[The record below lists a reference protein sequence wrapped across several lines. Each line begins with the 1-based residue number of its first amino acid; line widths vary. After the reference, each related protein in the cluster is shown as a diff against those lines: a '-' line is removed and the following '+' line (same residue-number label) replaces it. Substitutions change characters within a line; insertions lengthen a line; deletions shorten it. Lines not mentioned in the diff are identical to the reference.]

1 MAIRR
6 RQGAVD
12 AAPAFLVAVRH
23 GAVDAAGFEPQ
34 LAMALS
40 MPPHLS
46 SSKCQVK
53 DKHGVHLRPSLLVV
67 AKLPDSH
74 LLGDPVLPVSA
85 DQVKHSS
92 LTRYRDAVEREQER
106 RIGASCEVDCLFAAA
121 GCLGSEVEGHSWSL
135 DPPPR
140 SSSRVKHLRHSLTAA
155 QVVHDSGS
163 SNDDFEGVGSGAFGG
178 EKGDDGCSGHVGGLE
193 RWEIPPRAEQRVT
206 NNEVAGMDGLEAQ
219 ESSRRGGYVRGIG
232 RQEGEGNG
240 EPLVAGSIE
249 SSQHSGS
256 AIAVTLEHEDP
267 GEPGRGR
274 CYSRLQPCKPEQ
286 ALDWEAREDP
296 EEQIVWEAT
305 PYPRVEVS
313 DPPPAIATAATHFH
327 PFPSHELSDYIYIK
341 NDVRSTI
348 FKALSDLFSSEEWP
362 APVGH
367 KQDANEEFLAGKPSL
382 VVAFPDDVSFIV
394 GMLLIQQQQQR
405 DTSVLSNISSQV
417 LLYIGMVDTPIQGAN
432 AALDGDKFH
441 VKSLFRKASALKAI
455 GEYTQAV
462 ECFELALSRSRARQG
477 GHTTSPVLLRWLEAT
492 VGAMLTLS
500 VLWRSKL
507 ASVDVVVLVVSNP
520 IAMLYFTGIE
530 DVKVEVVRACMGS
543 SKALVQLNSLAD
555 CLDKVPEIPDMDM
568 SKPNVSHTSLVP
580 LALAFPIHPPRETK
594 MTECSTNL
602 PKDQSDAASH

>member
-23 GAVDAAGFEPQ
+23 GSVDAAGFELQ

-53 DKHGVHLRPSLLVV
+53 DKHGVHLRPSLRVV

-155 QVVHDSGS
+155 QVVQDSGS

-206 NNEVAGMDGLEAQ
+206 NNELAGMDGLEAQ

-240 EPLVAGSIE
+240 EPLGS
-249 SSQHSGS
+249 
-256 AIAVTLEHEDP
+256 
-267 GEPGRGR
+267 
-274 CYSRLQPCKPEQ
+274 
-286 ALDWEAREDP
+286 LDEGD
-296 EEQIVWEAT
+296 AT
-305 PYPRVEVS
+305 RDCS
-313 DPPPAIATAATHFH
+313 PAKFR
-327 PFPSHELSDYIYIK
+327 
-341 NDVRSTI
+341 DVR
-348 FKALSDLFSSEEWP
+348 ALFHSLETHRSRSKLLIGRHAKIRRSKSCGRLLHIRGSKICKSEEWP
-362 APVGH
+362 APFGH

-394 GMLLIQQQQQR
+394 GMLLIQHQQQR

-417 LLYIGMVDTPIQGAN
+417 LLYIGMVDAPIQGAN

-462 ECFELALSRSRARQG
+462 ECFELALSRWRHADFVGPVEIKASKRGRG
-477 GHTTSPVLLRWLEAT
+477 GFFLKEDMKM
-492 VGAMLTLS
+492 GQ
-500 VLWRSKL
+500 
-507 ASVDVVVLVVSNP
+507 VLVVSNP
-520 IAMLYFTGIE
+520 IAMLYFAGIE

-543 SKALVQLNSLAD
+543 SKALVWVAQTVEDLSVEEEFMWSYFYTTTLLHYYQERNN
-555 CLDKVPEIPDMDM
+555 KYYMV
-568 SKPNVSHTSLVP
+568 LV
-580 LALAFPIHPPRETK
+580 H
-594 MTECSTNL
+594 
-602 PKDQSDAASH
+602 